1 MKDKT
6 NYIRCPNCGAEY
18 MAAEIY
24 LPDSFLGK
32 PSFID
37 KEHNTGKIKDFF
49 GPDMDLREKY
59 ICDYCNAKFRI
70 DTSVKFFTK
79 ELSEEDFNKEHVTK
93 YKKSKLFFAE

>member
-1 MKDKT
+1 
-6 NYIRCPNCGAEY
+6 

-32 PSFID
+32 PNFID

-59 ICDYCNAKFRI
+59 ICDYCNAKFRV